1 MFALNGVA
9 KISIYDANGKF
20 VKDITH
26 MNAVHI
32 YNGNE
37 EYPNIIAIESEVIDE
52 EFESLYHNGIDE
64 RTDFQKMTSS
74 DDTCFVLSSAV
85 SQRGM
90 KIIITAIGK
99 DNKDNEKTMLYICD
113 YCMFGLEKEPFGD
126 VSLDCRN
133 ITTYT
138 HYISCKM
145 PIRCIIKK

>member
-37 EYPNIIAIESEVIDE
+37 EYPNVIAIESEVIDE

-64 RTDFQKMTSS
+64 RT
-74 DDTCFVLSSAV
+74 V
-85 SQRGM
+85 
-90 KIIITAIGK
+90 GK
-99 DNKDNEKTMLYICD
+99 DEKDNMRTVLYACD
-113 YCMFGLEKEPFGD
+113 YCVFGVEKEPFGD
-126 VSLDCRN
+126 ITLDSRY

-138 HYISCKM
+138 HYISCMSKVK
-145 PIRCIIKK
+145 CIIKK

>member
-64 RTDFQKMTSS
+64 RTDFQKMIDG
-74 DDTCFVLSSAV
+74 DDTCFVLSEAT
-85 SQRGM
+85 SQLGM
-90 KIIITAIGK
+90 KIVITTKGK
-99 DNKDNEKTMLYICD
+99 DEKDNIKTVLYTCD
-113 YCMFGLEKEPFGD
+113 YCIFGVEKEPFGD
-126 VSLDCRN
+126 ISLDSRY

-138 HYISCKM
+138 HYISCMSKVK
-145 PIRCIIKK
+145 CIIKK